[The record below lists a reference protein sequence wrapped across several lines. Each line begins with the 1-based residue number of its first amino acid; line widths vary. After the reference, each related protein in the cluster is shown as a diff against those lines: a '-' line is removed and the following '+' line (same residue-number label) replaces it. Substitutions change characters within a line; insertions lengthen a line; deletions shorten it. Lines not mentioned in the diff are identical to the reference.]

1 MTAGRVDS
9 AVAPVWGLLGVPSSA
24 AAHWPG
30 IEKAPAALRAAGIL
44 EVLRAEGISVTD
56 HGDLPVARW
65 RSHRPDQRPNDSTR
79 VAEGLREIDS
89 AVCAVID
96 DGHRPLLLGGE
107 CTVVVGVMSA
117 LARRGVD
124 TGLIYVDGGQDLM
137 IPRDHPSEPILD
149 GMGVAHLLDLPGVVD
164 EIAGVGPRRPL
175 LTPSRLAFVGFA
187 DEEEDIH
194 GLVPSVRFPGI
205 GDGGRP
211 DRHRVR
217 RDRGRHRSG
226 GVLRRARRCGCPR
239 FPRHPRGGR
248 AELRPRAHPRPTGA
262 AVRRLGERSALRS
275 NDIRRTQSRSRGAG
289 RVDHGRSGPRP
300 GARAARDRPTDQL
313 RNVSAIRQIGHYLR
327 AGSTRREFAT
337 NTPEP
342 DPLPGHIYRS
352 PLLQLPPCGRSCPT
366 STPRPGVSKARAP
379 TRSGRVSGS
388 VEHHAGR
395 RTLADAQPT
404 ARARAAAR
412 TLLT

>member
-44 EVLRAEGISVTD
+44 DVLRAEGISVTD

-89 AVCAVID
+89 AVCAIFN

-194 GLVPSVRFPGI
+194 GLVPSARFPASVTAVDPI
-205 GDGGRP
+205 GTASAAIEAVTAAAASFVVHVDVDVLDFLDTPAADVPNYGRGLTLAQLVP
-211 DRHRVR
+211 LLGALVND
-217 RDRGRHRSG
+217 
-226 GVLRRARRCGCPR
+226 RRC
-239 FPRHPRGGR
+239 
-248 AELRPRAHPRPTGA
+248 A
-262 AVRRLGERSALRS
+262 AMTFVEH
-275 NDIRRTQSRSRGAG
+275 NP
-289 RVDHGRSGPRP
+289 DHGDPDGSTTVALVHAL
-300 GARAARDRPTDQL
+300 ARAL
-313 RNVSAIRQIGHYLR
+313 
-327 AGSTRREFAT
+327 AGSTA
-337 NTPEP
+337 
-342 DPLPGHIYRS
+342 
-352 PLLQLPPCGRSCPT
+352 
-366 STPRPGVSKARAP
+366 
-379 TRSGRVSGS
+379 
-388 VEHHAGR
+388 
-395 RTLADAQPT
+395 
-404 ARARAAAR
+404 
-412 TLLT
+412 

>member
-44 EVLRAEGISVTD
+44 DVLRAEGISVTD

-89 AVCAVID
+89 AVCAIFN

-194 GLVPSVRFPGI
+194 GLVPSARFPASVTAVDPI
-205 GDGGRP
+205 GTASAAIEAVTAAAASFVVHVDLDVLDFLDTPAADVPNYGRGLTLAQLVP
-211 DRHRVR
+211 LLGALVND
-217 RDRGRHRSG
+217 
-226 GVLRRARRCGCPR
+226 RRC
-239 FPRHPRGGR
+239 
-248 AELRPRAHPRPTGA
+248 A
-262 AVRRLGERSALRS
+262 AMTFVEHNPEHGEPDGSTTAALVH
-275 NDIRRTQSRSRGAG
+275 AL
-289 RVDHGRSGPRP
+289 
-300 GARAARDRPTDQL
+300 ARAL
-313 RNVSAIRQIGHYLR
+313 
-327 AGSTRREFAT
+327 AGSS
-337 NTPEP
+337 
-342 DPLPGHIYRS
+342 D
-352 PLLQLPPCGRSCPT
+352 
-366 STPRPGVSKARAP
+366 
-379 TRSGRVSGS
+379 
-388 VEHHAGR
+388 
-395 RTLADAQPT
+395 
-404 ARARAAAR
+404 
-412 TLLT
+412 